1 MARTLREWSADE
13 KSTRNCGHT
22 VVRGDRVTCFL
33 GYVISSG
40 YGKFHDGGLSLRRV
54 EANGRLLGG
63 CKDCEEGEWDE
74 QD

>member
-1 MARTLREWSADE
+1 MARAIREWPASE
-13 KSTRNCGHT
+13 KSTRNCQHAKVNGE
-22 VVRGDRVTCFL
+22 RVICIK
-33 GYVISSG
+33 GYKIGNHYSE
-40 YGKFHDGGLSLRRV
+40 FNDDGLSLRRV